1 LGSGLPSQF
10 HAITTMPFVMSKEKF
25 QRIVYRQKRFGL
37 TKQSSF
43 PQLSSLNLI
52 DFANTI

>member
-1 LGSGLPSQF
+1 
-10 HAITTMPFVMSKEKF
+10 MPFVMSKEKF